1 VWTVQH
7 SVLFIITRKEF
18 FDEKYLNRQFLL
30 NIKQNL
36 LKEIFNKFVFIE
48 KLQKK
53 EKEKEKIEAR
63 AAMVIKEITFHPH
76 CWMSNLSCHLK
87 SPEIYSLTTL
97 NAHCCFVS
105 KGIPLLMKIS
115 QIAISFNKHKSSR
128 PRIPWILF
136 RIVKSHE
143 KGKKYLIKVGN
154 ILNLCVFNTQR
165 LGVVLMDQYILC
177 MLVLLKSLCLKRQK
191 AR

>member
-1 VWTVQH
+1 
-7 SVLFIITRKEF
+7 
-18 FDEKYLNRQFLL
+18 
-30 NIKQNL
+30 
-36 LKEIFNKFVFIE
+36 
-48 KLQKK
+48 
-53 EKEKEKIEAR
+53 
-63 AAMVIKEITFHPH
+63 
-76 CWMSNLSCHLK
+76 
-87 SPEIYSLTTL
+87 
-97 NAHCCFVS
+97 
-105 KGIPLLMKIS
+105 MKIS

-128 PRIPWILF
+128 PRISTILF

>member
-1 VWTVQH
+1 MQH

-53 EKEKEKIEAR
+53 EKEKIEAR

-76 CWMSNLSCHLK
+76 C
-87 SPEIYSLTTL
+87 
-97 NAHCCFVS
+97 
-105 KGIPLLMKIS
+105 
-115 QIAISFNKHKSSR
+115 
-128 PRIPWILF
+128 
-136 RIVKSHE
+136 
-143 KGKKYLIKVGN
+143 
-154 ILNLCVFNTQR
+154 
-165 LGVVLMDQYILC
+165 
-177 MLVLLKSLCLKRQK
+177 
-191 AR
+191 

>member
-1 VWTVQH
+1 VQH

-76 CWMSNLSCHLK
+76 C
-87 SPEIYSLTTL
+87 
-97 NAHCCFVS
+97 
-105 KGIPLLMKIS
+105 
-115 QIAISFNKHKSSR
+115 
-128 PRIPWILF
+128 
-136 RIVKSHE
+136 
-143 KGKKYLIKVGN
+143 
-154 ILNLCVFNTQR
+154 
-165 LGVVLMDQYILC
+165 
-177 MLVLLKSLCLKRQK
+177 
-191 AR
+191 